1 MARGRTVRWD
11 RIAAVALVFIIL
23 IFLLGSC
30 ISHLADDDE
39 TQVPME
45 GNTAADTA
53 SGNGSGAAEGTGVA
67 VQTTADSPAT
77 LQNVP
82 MILTD
87 TPSGGETS
95 PTTSVSGSDGTSAQ
109 NDSSAPPYVL
119 PAGYQE
125 IPVQASAMYA
135 GTLVLVNKEHESHLT
150 KDDLDLEQVY
160 YATDKPE
167 TYEISYPGHTSL
179 NRTALS
185 QFNRL
190 MKAYYSATTNDE
202 IMFNYGYLASGKE
215 KSNPESPTALDIQ
228 LHVKRNNGDY
238 EYISNT
244 TPFSWLFEHMASY
257 GYIVRYPTD
266 KEAVTGQRGSY
277 TAIRYVGVPHAAY
290 MRENNLCLEEY
301 LDMMK
306 NEHDFYSG
314 TVLEYSTSELTYH
327 IYYVPAKE
335 QNDELIIPVPSSA
348 NYEISGNNMDGFIV
362 TAIVG

>member
-11 RIAAVALVFIIL
+11 RISAAALVLIVL

-30 ISHLADDDE
+30 ISRCSADE
-39 TQVPME
+39 EQKPME
-45 GNTAADTA
+45 GNTAADVSEQT
-53 SGNGSGAAEGTGVA
+53 GTTPDA
-67 VQTTADSPAT
+67 PAQTTADTPAT
-77 LQNVP
+77 MQNIP

-87 TPSGGETS
+87 TDTVSPENSS
-95 PTTSVSGSDGTSAQ
+95 PTTSVSGSDGTTAQ
-109 NDSSAPPYVL
+109 GGSNTPPYVL

-125 IPVQASAMYA
+125 IPLQPSAMYA
-135 GTLVLVNKEHESHLT
+135 GTLVLVNKEHESHLS
-150 KDDLDLEQVY
+150 KDELDLEQVY
-160 YATDKPE
+160 YADDKPE

-179 NRTALS
+179 NRTALT

-190 MKAYYSATTNDE
+190 MKAYYSATSNDE

-215 KSNPESPTALDIQ
+215 KSNPESPTALDVQ
-228 LHVKRNNGDY
+228 LHVKRKNGGY
-238 EYISNT
+238 EYISNS
-244 TPFSWLFEHMASY
+244 TPFNWLFEHMASY

-266 KEAVTGQRGSY
+266 KSEITGERGGY

-306 NEHDFYSG
+306 NEHNFYTG

-335 QNDELIIPVPSSA
+335 QNDELIIPVPTAA
-348 NYEISGNNMDGFIV
+348 NYEVSGNNVDGFIV
-362 TAIVG
+362 TAIVA